1 MNKITYEPE
10 EMSLIMQSYLE
21 ASKLQFSTME
31 EYLEWRSKLL
41 PFLSEKAQ
49 ENRKF
54 LYHLPLITVLLGA
67 TGGTK
72 IMAQMI
78 FRRILDEEFTERIR
92 EIEQLRKP
100 RQA

>member
-1 MNKITYEPE
+1 MNKISYEPE

-21 ASKLQFSTME
+21 ASKLQFATME

-41 PFLSEKAQ
+41 PFLSAKAT
-49 ENRKF
+49 ENREL
-54 LYHLPLITVLLGA
+54 LYNLAMITALLGSQGA
-67 TGGTK
+67 TK
-72 IMAQMI
+72 IMCKLV

>member
-21 ASKLQFSTME
+21 ASKLQFTTMQE
-31 EYLEWRSKLL
+31 FLDWRSKLL
-41 PFLSEKAQ
+41 PFLSAKATG
-49 ENRKF
+49 NREL
-54 LYHLPLITVLLGA
+54 LYNLPLITVLIGSTGA
-67 TGGTK
+67 TK
-72 IMAQMI
+72 IMTQMV